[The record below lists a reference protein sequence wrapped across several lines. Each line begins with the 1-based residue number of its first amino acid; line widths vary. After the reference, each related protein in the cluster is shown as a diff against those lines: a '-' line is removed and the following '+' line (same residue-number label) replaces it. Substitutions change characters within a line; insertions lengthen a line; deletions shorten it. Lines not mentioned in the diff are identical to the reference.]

1 MRVALALA
9 AFVALGSASCEK
21 RENVGTIAGPPLL
34 VDRDASSPAAASAAP
49 PSSAPSSA
57 PPASASAAPSAPSA
71 AQPEAPV
78 RARFVVGKTE
88 KIDDGLCEWTLVAAA
103 KGKTEALGESLAQGD
118 VLVVAHGMPFE
129 VRALGTAAVA
139 RVPLTPCTVR
149 ARPAPEKTVV
159 RAGAAPRLTW
169 AGGAMNAHLDVG
181 PPLSRDA
188 YMGRLYGTA
197 GVAEHDHPTSW
208 EILFALEASGTF
220 TLAGQPRRLGPG
232 EIVFVPPGAKHSWTP
247 DPGAPLTAVQM
258 YVPPGPEQRFKQLA
272 GAK

>member
-1 MRVALALA
+1 V
-9 AFVALGSASCEK
+9 K
-21 RENVGTIAGPPLL
+21 
-34 VDRDASSPAAASAAP
+34 
-49 PSSAPSSA
+49 
-57 PPASASAAPSAPSA
+57 
-71 AQPEAPV
+71 
-78 RARFVVGKTE
+78 ARFVVGKTE
-88 KIDDGLCEWTLVAAA
+88 KLDDGLCRWTLVAAA
-103 KGKTEALGESLAQGD
+103 KGKAEALGESLAQGD
-118 VLVVAHGMPFE
+118 VLVVAHALPFE

-139 RVPLTPCTVR
+139 HVPFTTCAVR
-149 ARPAPEKTVV
+149 SRPAPEKTVV

-181 PPLSRDA
+181 PPLSKEA

-197 GVAEHDHPTSW
+197 GVAEHDHPASW

-220 TLAGQPRRLGPG
+220 TLAGQARRLGPG
-232 EIVFVPPGAKHSWTP
+232 EIVFVPPGTKHSWSP